1 MQHQRAIVQCC
12 SARDKPM
19 AEPRAC
25 QPVLVGLA
33 SAAYNQRNT
42 RARVGKG
49 PNMLTLAKRL
59 IWMSMLA
66 ALTTTTLACSSGP
79 KAVRGTDEP
88 GLDYAAMGTGLDRRD
103 LQRMLN
109 ENMQTMRTS
118 AVVQRWTQED
128 RPSVAVL
135 PIQNDTSEHIDS
147 ALNALI
153 SDIETQLINWG
164 AVRVISLQ
172 NQQQMMEEIRR
183 QYAEGFDQSKIAHW
197 GKQIGA
203 RYFVTGKVYTTD
215 ERVGDQRRVQYYLFI
230 QVLNVETGEIMFQ
243 NKTNTTKAII
253 RD

>member
-1 MQHQRAIVQCC
+1 MLIDVMPPVGFV
-12 SARDKPM
+12 AR
-19 AEPRAC
+19 RVFW
-25 QPVLVGLA
+25 VLTV
-33 SAAYNQRNT
+33 
-42 RARVGKG
+42 
-49 PNMLTLAKRL
+49 
-59 IWMSMLA
+59 A
-66 ALTTTTLACSSGP
+66 ALSTAAVACSSGP

-88 GLDYAAMGTGLDRRD
+88 GLDYEAMSTGLDKRD

-109 ENMQTMRTS
+109 ENMQVMRNS
-118 AVVQRWTQED
+118 AVVQRWKQED

-135 PIQNDTSEHIDS
+135 PMQNDTSEHIDS

-153 SDIETQLINWG
+153 SDIETQLVNWG

-172 NQQQMMEEIRR
+172 NQQQMIEEIRR
-183 QYAEGFDQSKIAHW
+183 QYSDNGFDQTHIAHW

-215 ERVGDQRRVQYYLFI
+215 ERVGDQRRVQYYLFM
-230 QVLNVETGEIMFQ
+230 QVLNVETSEIMFQ